1 MQKSLLSKYLAEFI
15 GTMLLV
21 CAIVGSGIM
30 ATNLTPDVGLQ
41 LLVNALATIFALSLL
56 IFVFSDAS
64 GSHFN
69 PVVTLTEFIQ
79 GRISLVAS
87 LFYCLAQFCG
97 GAFGTVVANLM
108 YNQSA
113 ISTSAHIRNRGNYFL
128 SEVVATA
135 GLLFV
140 INRMNRENKSKYA
153 PLVVA
158 AWIGSA
164 YFFTS
169 STSFANPA
177 VTLARSFTNSFSGIA
192 HSSVLPFIAAQV
204 IGALVGVGLS
214 MVISSASHKEGS
226 INGK

>member
-41 LLVNALATIFALSLL
+41 LLINALATIFALSLL

-192 HSSVLPFIAAQV
+192 LHSVSFFVLAQIVGAV
-204 IGALVGVGLS
+204 IGTLIAGQLFNPQES
-214 MVISSASHKEGS
+214 EGAK
-226 INGK
+226 NG